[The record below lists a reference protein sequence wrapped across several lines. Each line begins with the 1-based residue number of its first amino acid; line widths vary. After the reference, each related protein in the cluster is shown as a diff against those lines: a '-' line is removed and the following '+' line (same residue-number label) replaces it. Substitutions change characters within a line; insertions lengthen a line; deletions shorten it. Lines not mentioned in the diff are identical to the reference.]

1 MWFSNKNYPV
11 FSAVEPNVNPLP
23 ACLDKTRPEKYM
35 SQFLP
40 GNYSESIKNPGYL
53 TLPGE
58 ILFKINNYKT
68 IALWNVNNYKT
79 IAWLEN
85 YLQMER
91 QLFAKVTSV
100 PLMILMI
107 PLSSED
113 AAWSSTWTQ
122 TPGLFIQLHQKEGK

>member
-1 MWFSNKNYPV
+1 MGHCNISTTPAASPPAPASVTKKRGEGKYSFTSLNQQGFQHHTPFLTGQFLMWFSNKNYPV

-68 IALWNVNNYKT
+68 IAL
-79 IAWLEN
+79 
-85 YLQMER
+85 
-91 QLFAKVTSV
+91 
-100 PLMILMI
+100 
-107 PLSSED
+107 
-113 AAWSSTWTQ
+113 
-122 TPGLFIQLHQKEGK
+122 